1 MPRTS
6 PTTDNP
12 LRHQPARSRAISAAE
27 AQRHLQLSVA
37 LVGLLALATA
47 VVLVAGAPTGTLP
60 RTAAIISR

>member
-47 VVLVAGAPTGTLP
+47 FVLVAGAPMAPLP
-60 RTAAIISR
+60 KTAAIISR

>member
-1 MPRTS
+1 MSRPS

-12 LRHQPARSRAISAAE
+12 LRHQLARSRAISAAE

-47 VVLVAGAPTGTLP
+47 SVLVAGAPTGPLP

>member
-1 MPRTS
+1 MPRPS

-27 AQRHLQLSVA
+27 AQRHLRLSVA

-47 VVLVAGAPTGTLP
+47 VVLVAGAPMGPLP
-60 RTAAIISR
+60 RTTAIISH